1 LTKVLRSEEKQGK
14 KNKNKGGS
22 FAFNYRIRTFSSLK
36 SVFKRINSILLV
48 LKRINSV
55 EIEILK
61 KNLRSEVKEGKKTKT
76 KNFSMNLRI
85 FL

>member
-1 LTKVLRSEEKQGK
+1 M
-14 KNKNKGGS
+14 
-22 FAFNYRIRTFSSLK
+22 
-36 SVFKRINSILLV
+36 RINSILLV

-55 EIEILK
+55 EIKILK
-61 KNLRSEVKEGKKTKT
+61 KNFEKRRETRQKNKNQEFFHEF